1 MTDIIRTTARP
12 TTQLSTR
19 PALVERE
26 TAPQTIGDGPLLV
39 RTRSFPLWKGSKPGE
54 LMTTTLEDIRDRLRA
69 MRDRQDPRDFDRS
82 LSHVHVSYEGG
93 RVTARFIGPNG
104 LTGPKMLVH
113 DNAYRQMSTTILP
126 ARFGSG
132 LLQTADLSPS
142 GEKVATMSWALWSR
156 SGRDASDKPCK
167 LRTVLTRDVD
177 GQIQRMIRSQ
187 VSPSFAAYDN
197 LDFVQSLLDNAPELA
212 AMPVIDLNISDTGMR
227 LRFCTEPVERFDLNK
242 AMPIME
248 ARNSEVGRG
257 STVLLAG
264 VWKLICTNGM
274 QSWDTQSEF
283 RWRHFGDTERING
296 GVASAIEQLKTE
308 ASGVVA
314 AYNQALDVAIDDA
327 FAYLA
332 RELKREKLTKEQ
344 IKAAQEALNHETTTP
359 GGCLASAVDAT
370 TLIAQNYDLHT
381 QSEIERA
388 AARMMRRGQ
397 AEALRT
403 DGRIRVAV

>member
-19 PALVERE
+19 PALIERE

-54 LMTTTLEDIRDRLRA
+54 LMTTRLEDIRDRLRA

-82 LSHVHVSYEGG
+82 LSHVHVNMTGG
-93 RVTARFIGPNG
+93 RVTARFMGPEGVSNES
-104 LTGPKMLVH
+104 LLVH
-113 DNAYRQMSTTILP
+113 ENAYRQMATTILP
-126 ARFGSG
+126 ARMGSG
-132 LLQTADLSPS
+132 LLQTARLDRGGADRLS
-142 GEKVATMSWALWSR
+142 TMMWNIWAQEDTTPR
-156 SGRDASDKPCK
+156 K

-177 GQIQRMIRSQ
+177 GQVQRMIRSQ
-187 VSPSFAAYDN
+187 VSTSFAAYDN

-264 VWKLICTNGM
+264 VWMLRCTNGM
-274 QSWDTQSEF
+274 QSWDSQSEF

-370 TLIAQNYDLHT
+370 TLIAQNYDIHM

-403 DGRIRVAV
+403 DGRIRVSI